1 MKNKILLFSIIGL
14 LSSCETED
22 KVYNPQYGEGYYI
35 LTPKVSNKPRINGPE
50 VYGVR
55 PKHEFMYSIPV
66 TGQRP
71 MEIFVTGCLRG
82 FRMTWKKILYQVF

>member
-35 LTPKVSNKPRINGPE
+35 LTPKVISRESMVLKYMGYVLNMSLCIQ
-50 VYGVR
+50 YLLQD
-55 PKHEFMYSIPV
+55 SD
-66 TGQRP
+66 Q
-71 MEIFVTGCLRG
+71 
-82 FRMTWKKILYQVF
+82 WKSL